1 MLHDFPEAVPEIRNK
16 KSRPNVGRAYARKG
30 YSMIA
35 LGCDQAG
42 FELMQDVKTYL
53 TGNGYEFKDFGTYS
67 TEACDYPVYGKLVAN
82 AIASGECDKGILVCG
97 TGIGISIAANKV
109 PGIRAAVCTDCFTA
123 EATRQHNDANVLA
136 LGGRVVGK
144 GLALKI
150 VETFLTTPFSNA
162 ERHIR
167 RVNMLD
173 Q

>member
-1 MLHDFPEAVPEIRNK
+1 
-16 KSRPNVGRAYARKG
+16 
-30 YSMIA
+30 
-35 LGCDQAG
+35 
-42 FELMQDVKTYL
+42 MQEVKTYL